1 MEALLATGIGVLI
14 GCGVFLILR
23 SRSFDVV
30 LGLTL
35 MSYGVNLFLFAMG
48 RLGGVAP
55 IVGGDAATAFTDPL
69 PQALTLT
76 AIVIGFAMT
85 ALLLAVALADFV
97 AEGTDHVDGEPG
109 GEPIERRTAPRT
121 AAVARETAK

>member
-1 MEALLATGIGVLI
+1 METLLASGIGVLI
-14 GCGVFLILR
+14 ACGVFLILR

-48 RLGGVAP
+48 RLGGAAP
-55 IVGGDAATAFTDPL
+55 IVGGSGPITDPL
-69 PQALTLT
+69 PQALALT

-97 AEGTDHVDGEPG
+97 AEGSDHVDGEPG
-109 GEPIERRTAPRT
+109 ERRTEHRAAPRRRT
-121 AAVARETAK
+121 PPETDR